1 MAQSPTVPLASARS
15 SQAELSPAHRGHGL
29 DIEGITHRFGDVTV
43 LNQIHLQVN
52 PGEFVALLG
61 PSGCGKT
68 TLLRLVAGFLTP
80 TVGQIRIDGQRV
92 EHIPT
97 HKRNVGIVFQNY
109 ALFPHMTVFDNVAY
123 GLRAQRTSG
132 TNVRSR
138 VRDMLELVKLEMMGD
153 RYPNE
158 LSGGQQQRI
167 ALARALAVEPRIL
180 LLDEPFSALDK
191 NLRLDMQ
198 IEVKR
203 LLTEQGITTIFVTHD
218 QEEALSMADRIA
230 VMSHG
235 VVQQFD
241 TPTTIYDRP
250 ATLFVSQFVG
260 TTNLISGTLIQQN
273 GESCVVS
280 LADGEHLPL
289 AIDPEMPA
297 YSPVQLAIRPENLR
311 ISTEPSPA
319 ALPVQVDI
327 CLPLGA
333 ATIYEVRTASGIPIK
348 VTQPRGVGVKAL
360 VPGQK
365 VYLTLTSAQACSL
378 FRGNDGDK
386 QVE

>member
-1 MAQSPTVPLASARS
+1 MAQFSTAPALATTP
-15 SQAELSPAHRGHGL
+15 SQVEQPVLHQGHGL
-29 DIEGITHRFGDVTV
+29 DIENITHRFGDVTV
-43 LNQIHLQVN
+43 LNQVHLQVN

-92 EHIPT
+92 EHVPT
-97 HKRNVGIVFQNY
+97 HRRNVGIVFQNY
-109 ALFPHMTVFDNVAY
+109 ALFPHMKVFDNIAY
-123 GLRAQRTSG
+123 GLRAQGAAAAR
-132 TNVRSR
+132 VKSR
-138 VRDMLELVKLEMMGD
+138 VREMLALVQLERMGN

-235 VVQQFD
+235 IVQQFD
-241 TPTTIYDRP
+241 TPTAIYDRP
-250 ATLFVSQFVG
+250 ATKFVSQFVG
-260 TTNLISGTLIQQN
+260 TTNLLEGTLVEQTSQ
-273 GESCVVS
+273 GCTVALESGGQVRT
-280 LADGEHLPL
+280 AITPHLP
-289 AIDPEMPA
+289 ER
-297 YSPVQLAIRPENLR
+297 SPVQLAIRPENLR
-311 ISTEPSPA
+311 LSAEPSEDS
-319 ALPVQVDI
+319 LPVQVDI

-333 ATIYEVRTASGIPIK
+333 SNIYEVRTAGGMPIK
-348 VTQPRGVGVKAL
+348 VTQPRRIGVEAW
-360 VPGQK
+360 VPGQTL
-365 VYLTLTSAQACSL
+365 YLSLTSTHACSV
-378 FRGNDGDK
+378 FPG
-386 QVE
+386 ESASAT

>member
-1 MAQSPTVPLASARS
+1 MAQSSTMLPTPGSFSSAGS
-15 SQAELSPAHRGHGL
+15 SSVQPGHGL
-29 DIEGITHRFGDVTV
+29 DIEGVTHRFGEVTV
-43 LNQIHLQVN
+43 LNQIHLQVE

-80 TVGQIRIDGQRV
+80 TVGHIRIDGQRV

-109 ALFPHMTVFDNVAY
+109 ALFPHMTVFDNIAY
-123 GLRAQRTSG
+123 GLRAQKAPASK
-132 TNVRSR
+132 VRSR
-138 VRDMLELVKLEMMGD
+138 VQEMLELVQLEQMGD

-167 ALARALAVEPRIL
+167 ALARALAVKPRIL

-203 LLTEQGITTIFVTHD
+203 LLTEQGITTLFVTHD

-230 VMSHG
+230 VISHG
-235 VVQQFD
+235 IVQQFD

-260 TTNLISGTLIQQN
+260 TTNLIPGTLVQQDN
-273 GESCVVS
+273 RGCVVALTDGTQME
-280 LADGEHLPL
+280 LAVVPDLPL
-289 AIDPEMPA
+289 N
-297 YSPVQLAIRPENLR
+297 SPVQLAIRPENLR
-311 ISTEPSPA
+311 LSPNPSA
-319 ALPVQVDI
+319 GAIAVTVDI

-333 ATIYEVRTASGIPIK
+333 STIYEVRTASGLKMK
-348 VTQPRGVGVKAL
+348 VTQPRGAGGAAL
-360 VPGQK
+360 PTRTPL
-365 VYLTLTSAQACSL
+365 YLTLTSTEACSV
-378 FRGNDGDK
+378 FPIDDSAG
-386 QVE
+386 E

>member
-1 MAQSPTVPLASARS
+1 
-15 SQAELSPAHRGHGL
+15 
-29 DIEGITHRFGDVTV
+29 V

-123 GLRAQRTSG
+123 GLRAQSAAA

-138 VRDMLELVKLEMMGD
+138 VRDMLELVQLERMGD

-203 LLTEQGITTIFVTHD
+203 LLTEQGITTLFVTHD

-260 TTNLISGTLIQQN
+260 TTNLISGTLVQQN
-273 GESCVVS
+273 GTSCIVS

-289 AIDPEMPA
+289 AIAPEIPTDA
-297 YSPVQLAIRPENLR
+297 PVQLAIRPENLR
-311 ISTEPSPA
+311 LSTEPNST

-333 ATIYEVRTASGIPIK
+333 STIYEVRTASGIPIK
-348 VTQPRGVGVKAL
+348 VTQPRGIGVKAL
-360 VPGQK
+360 VPGQT
-365 VYLTLTSAQACSL
+365 VYLTLASTEACSL
-378 FRGNDGDK
+378 FHGSDVDP
-386 QVE
+386 

>member
-1 MAQSPTVPLASARS
+1 MAQSSTT
-15 SQAELSPAHRGHGL
+15 LSPLKSFSSSSSSSVQSGHGL
-29 DIEGITHRFGDVTV
+29 DIEGVTHRFGETTV
-43 LNQIHLQVN
+43 LNQIHLQVE

-80 TVGQIRIDGQRV
+80 TVGHIRIDGQQV

-109 ALFPHMTVFDNVAY
+109 ALFPHMTVFDNIAY
-123 GLRAQRTSG
+123 GLRAQKAPASK
-132 TNVRSR
+132 VRSR
-138 VRDMLELVKLEMMGD
+138 VQEMLELVQLAQMSS
-153 RYPNE
+153 RYPSE

-167 ALARALAVEPRIL
+167 ALARALAVEPQIL

-230 VMSHG
+230 VISQG
-235 VVQQFD
+235 IVQQFD

-260 TTNLISGTLIQQN
+260 TTNLIPGTLVQQDN
-273 GESCVVS
+273 RGCVVALKDGTEIA
-280 LADGEHLPL
+280 LALTPDLPL
-289 AIDPEMPA
+289 P
-297 YSPVQLAIRPENLR
+297 SPVQVAIRPENLR
-311 ISTEPSPA
+311 LSPHSSA
-319 ALPVQVDI
+319 GAIAVEVEI
-327 CLPLGA
+327 CLHLGA
-333 ATIYEVRTASGIPIK
+333 STIYEVRTASGLRIK
-348 VTQPRGVGVKAL
+348 VTQPRSMGVAVLPTGEPL
-360 VPGQK
+360 
-365 VYLTLTSAQACSL
+365 YLTLAVPEACAIFPIDNLASA
-378 FRGNDGDK
+378 
-386 QVE
+386 

>member
-1 MAQSPTVPLASARS
+1 MAQSSTMLSTPESFS
-15 SQAELSPAHRGHGL
+15 SYGSSPVQSGHGL
-29 DIEGITHRFGDVTV
+29 AIEGVTHRFGEVTV
-43 LNQIHLQVN
+43 LNQIHLQVE

-80 TVGQIRIDGQRV
+80 TVGHIRIDGQRV

-109 ALFPHMTVFDNVAY
+109 ALFPHMSVFDNIAY
-123 GLRAQRTSG
+123 GLRAQKTPASK
-132 TNVRSR
+132 VRSR
-138 VRDMLELVKLEMMGD
+138 VQEMLELVQLEQMGD
-153 RYPNE
+153 RYPSE

-167 ALARALAVEPRIL
+167 ALARALAVKPRIL

-235 VVQQFD
+235 IVQQFD

-260 TTNLISGTLIQQN
+260 TTNLIPGTLVQQDSR
-273 GESCVVS
+273 GCVVALTDGTEIA
-280 LADGEHLPL
+280 LATIPNLPL
-289 AIDPEMPA
+289 Q
-297 YSPVQLAIRPENLR
+297 SPIQVAIRPENLR
-311 ISTEPSPA
+311 LSPNPSA
-319 ALPVQVDI
+319 GAIAVEVEI

-333 ATIYEVRTASGIPIK
+333 STIYEVRTASGLRIK
-348 VTQPRGVGVKAL
+348 ATQPRGMGVAAL
-360 VPGQK
+360 PTGETL
-365 VYLTLTSAQACSL
+365 YLTLTSTEACSI
-378 FRGNDGDK
+378 FPVDDPVGM
-386 QVE
+386 

>member
-1 MAQSPTVPLASARS
+1 MAQSSTMLSTPGSFSSAGS
-15 SQAELSPAHRGHGL
+15 SSVQPGHGL
-29 DIEGITHRFGDVTV
+29 DIEGVTHRFGEVTV
-43 LNQIHLQVN
+43 LNQIHLQVE

-80 TVGQIRIDGQRV
+80 TVGHIRIDGQRV

-109 ALFPHMTVFDNVAY
+109 ALFPHMTVFDNIAY
-123 GLRAQRTSG
+123 GLRAQKAPASK
-132 TNVRSR
+132 VRSR
-138 VRDMLELVKLEMMGD
+138 VQEMLELVQLAQMSS
-153 RYPNE
+153 RYPSE

-167 ALARALAVEPRIL
+167 ALARALAVEPQIL

-203 LLTEQGITTIFVTHD
+203 LLTEQGITTLFVTHD

-235 VVQQFD
+235 IVQQFD

-260 TTNLISGTLIQQN
+260 TTNLIPGTLVQQDSR
-273 GESCVVS
+273 ECVVE
-280 LADGEHLPL
+280 LADGTEISFALTPDLP
-289 AIDPEMPA
+289 PQ
-297 YSPVQLAIRPENLR
+297 SPVQVAIRPENLR
-311 ISTEPSPA
+311 LSPNPSA
-319 ALPVQVDI
+319 GAIAVEVEI

-333 ATIYEVRTASGIPIK
+333 STIYEVRTANGLRIK
-348 VTQPRGVGVKAL
+348 VTQPRGMGGAAL
-360 VPGQK
+360 PTGETL
-365 VYLTLTSAQACSL
+365 YLTLTATEACAIFPIDNL
-378 FRGNDGDK
+378 ADA
-386 QVE
+386 

>member
-1 MAQSPTVPLASARS
+1 MTQLPTVPLASARS

-43 LNQIHLQVN
+43 LNQIYLQVK

-68 TLLRLVAGFLTP
+68 TILRLVAGLLTP

-92 EHIPT
+92 EHVPT

-123 GLRAQRTSG
+123 GLRAQG
-132 TNVRSR
+132 TAAPKVRSR
-138 VRDMLELVKLEMMGD
+138 VRDMLDLVQLEAMGD

-203 LLTEQGITTIFVTHD
+203 LLTEQGITTMFVTHD
-218 QEEALSMADRIA
+218 QEEALSMADRMA

-250 ATLFVSQFVG
+250 STLFVSQFVG
-260 TTNLISGTLIQQN
+260 TTNLLSGTLIQQDR
-273 GESCVVS
+273 ESCVVS
-280 LADGEHLPL
+280 LADGEQMQL
-289 AIDPEMPA
+289 AIDPDLPIN
-297 YSPVQLAIRPENLR
+297 SPVQLAVRPENLR
-311 ISTEPSPA
+311 LSTEPSPN
-319 ALPVQVDI
+319 ALPVRVDI

-333 ATIYEVRTASGIPIK
+333 ATIYEVHTASGIPIK
-348 VTQPRGVGVKAL
+348 VTQPRGTGVKPL
-360 VPGQK
+360 VPGQN
-365 VYLTLTSAQACSL
+365 VYLTLASVHACSI
-378 FRGNDGDK
+378 FRVSDAAPS
-386 QVE
+386 V

>member
-1 MAQSPTVPLASARS
+1 MAQSPTI
-15 SQAELSPAHRGHGL
+15 LSPPEGFSPSGSSSVQRGHGL
-29 DIEGITHRFGDVTV
+29 DIEGVTHRFGEVTV
-43 LNQIHLQVN
+43 LNQIHLKVQ

-80 TVGQIRIDGQRV
+80 TVGRLCIDGQRV

-109 ALFPHMTVFDNVAY
+109 ALFPHMSVFDNIAY
-123 GLRAQRTSG
+123 GLRAQKASASK
-132 TNVRSR
+132 VRSR
-138 VRDMLELVKLEMMGD
+138 VREMLELVQLEQMGD
-153 RYPNE
+153 RYPSE

-235 VVQQFD
+235 IVQQFD

-260 TTNLISGTLIQQN
+260 TTNLLPGTLVQQDSQ
-273 GESCVVS
+273 GCIVALTDGTKVE
-280 LADGEHLPL
+280 LAMASGLPL
-289 AIDPEMPA
+289 Q
-297 YSPVQLAIRPENLR
+297 SPVQVAIRPENLR
-311 ISTEPSPA
+311 LSPNPRTGA
-319 ALPVQVDI
+319 ITVEVEI

-333 ATIYEVRTASGIPIK
+333 SNIYEVRTTSGLRIK
-348 VTQPRGVGVKAL
+348 VTQPRGMGIAAL
-360 VPGQK
+360 PIGETL
-365 VYLTLTSAQACSL
+365 YLTFASTEACSI
-378 FRGNDGDK
+378 FPADGSG
-386 QVE
+386 

>member
-1 MAQSPTVPLASARS
+1 MAQFSVAPAVTA
-15 SQAELSPAHRGHGL
+15 SPALQSVPASQERGHGL
-29 DIEGITHRFGDVTV
+29 DVEAVTHRFGEVTV
-43 LNQIHLQVN
+43 LNQVNLQVN

-80 TVGQIRIDGQRV
+80 TTGQIRIDGQRV

-109 ALFPHMTVFDNVAY
+109 ALFPHMSVFDNIAY
-123 GLRAQRTSG
+123 GLRSQGAAALRVKT
-132 TNVRSR
+132 R
-138 VRDMLELVKLEMMGD
+138 VREMLELVQLGQMGD

-235 VVQQFD
+235 IVQQFD
-241 TPTTIYDRP
+241 TPTAIYDHP
-250 ATLFVSQFVG
+250 ATVFVSQFVG
-260 TTNLISGTLIQQN
+260 TTNLLAGKLVHQDAQ
-273 GESCVVS
+273 SCVVA
-280 LADGEHLPL
+280 LAGGGKLGVAIAPHLPTQSDVL
-289 AIDPEMPA
+289 
-297 YSPVQLAIRPENLR
+297 LAIRPENLR
-311 ISTEPSPA
+311 LSTEPVPD
-319 ALPVQVDI
+319 ALPAQVEI
-327 CLPLGA
+327 CLPLGSS
-333 ATIYEVRTASGIPIK
+333 TIYEVRTPGGTSLK
-348 VTQPRGVGVKAL
+348 VTQPRRVGSPAL
-360 VPGQK
+360 KVGQP
-365 VYLTLTSAQACSL
+365 VYLTLASAHACSI
-378 FRGNDGDK
+378 FPADA
-386 QVE
+386 

>member
-1 MAQSPTVPLASARS
+1 MTQSSTVPLASAS
-15 SQAELSPAHRGHGL
+15 SSSAESSPPGRGHGL

-68 TLLRLVAGFLTP
+68 TILRLVAGLLTP

-92 EHIPT
+92 EHVPT

-109 ALFPHMTVFDNVAY
+109 ALFPHMNVFDNVAY
-123 GLRAQRTSG
+123 GLRAQGAKT

-138 VRDMLELVKLEMMGD
+138 VQDMLELVQLEVMGD
-153 RYPNE
+153 RFPNE

-203 LLTEQGITTIFVTHD
+203 LLTEQGITTMFVTHD

-230 VMSHG
+230 VMSNG

-241 TPTTIYDRP
+241 TPTTVYDRP
-250 ATLFVSQFVG
+250 STLFVSQFVG
-260 TTNLISGTLIQQN
+260 TTNLISGTLIQHN
-273 GESCVVS
+273 RESCVVS
-280 LADGEHLPL
+280 LADGEQMQL
-289 AIDPEMPA
+289 AIDPDMPIN
-297 YSPVQLAIRPENLR
+297 SPVQLAIRPENLR
-311 ISTEPSPA
+311 LSTEPSPN
-319 ALPVQVDI
+319 ALPVRVDI

-348 VTQPRGVGVKAL
+348 VTQPRGIGVKSL
-360 VPGQK
+360 VPGQT
-365 VYLTLTSAQACSL
+365 VYLTLASAHACSI
-378 FRGNDGDK
+378 FHVSDTDPS
-386 QVE
+386 V

>member
-1 MAQSPTVPLASARS
+1 MAQSSTT
-15 SQAELSPAHRGHGL
+15 LSPPEDISASGSTSGQRGHGL
-29 DIEGITHRFGDVTV
+29 DIEGVTHRFGEVTV
-43 LNQIHLQVN
+43 LNQIHLQVE

-80 TVGQIRIDGQRV
+80 TVGHIRIDGQRV

-109 ALFPHMTVFDNVAY
+109 ALFPHMTVFDNIAY
-123 GLRAQRTSG
+123 GLRAQKTPARK
-132 TNVRSR
+132 VRR
-138 VRDMLELVKLEMMGD
+138 VQEMLELVQLEQMGS
-153 RYPNE
+153 RYPSE

-167 ALARALAVEPRIL
+167 ALARALAVKPRIL

-203 LLTEQGITTIFVTHD
+203 LLTEQSITTIFVTHD

-235 VVQQFD
+235 IVQQFD

-260 TTNLISGTLIQQN
+260 TTNLIPGTLVQQDSR
-273 GESCVVS
+273 GCVVALTDGTEIA
-280 LADGEHLPL
+280 LATIPNLPL
-289 AIDPEMPA
+289 Q
-297 YSPVQLAIRPENLR
+297 SPIQVAIRPENLR
-311 ISTEPSPA
+311 LSPDPSA
-319 ALPVQVDI
+319 GAIAVEVEI

-333 ATIYEVRTASGIPIK
+333 STIYEVRTASGLRIK
-348 VTQPRGVGVKAL
+348 VTQPRGMGVAAL
-360 VPGQK
+360 PTVETL
-365 VYLTLTSAQACSL
+365 YLTLASTEACSI
-378 FRGNDGDK
+378 FPVDDPVGM
-386 QVE
+386 

>member
-1 MAQSPTVPLASARS
+1 MAQSSTT
-15 SQAELSPAHRGHGL
+15 LSPPDGVSASDSIASQRGHGL
-29 DIEGITHRFGDVTV
+29 DIEGVTHRFGEVTV
-43 LNQIHLQVN
+43 LKQIHLQVE

-80 TVGQIRIDGQRV
+80 TVGRLCIDGQRV

-109 ALFPHMTVFDNVAY
+109 ALFPHMSVFDNIAY
-123 GLRAQRTSG
+123 GLRAQKTPASK
-132 TNVRSR
+132 VRSR
-138 VRDMLELVKLEMMGD
+138 VQEMLELVQLAQMGS
-153 RYPNE
+153 RYPSE

-167 ALARALAVEPRIL
+167 ALARALAVEPQIL

-203 LLTEQGITTIFVTHD
+203 LLTEQGITTLFVTHD

-235 VVQQFD
+235 IVQQFD

-260 TTNLISGTLIQQN
+260 TTNLIPGTLMQEDGQ
-273 GESCVVS
+273 GCVVALTDGTP
-280 LADGEHLPL
+280 LALATTSDLPL
-289 AIDPEMPA
+289 N
-297 YSPVQLAIRPENLR
+297 SPVQLAIRPENLR
-311 ISTEPSPA
+311 LSPNPSA
-319 ALPVQVDI
+319 GAIAVEVEI

-333 ATIYEVRTASGIPIK
+333 STIYEVRTASGLRIK
-348 VTQPRGVGVKAL
+348 VTQPRGMGVAAL
-360 VPGQK
+360 PTGETL
-365 VYLTLTSAQACSL
+365 YLTLTSTEACSI
-378 FRGNDGDK
+378 FPVDDPVGM
-386 QVE
+386 

>member
-1 MAQSPTVPLASARS
+1 MAQSSTISSVASSLSQSEPFS
-15 SQAELSPAHRGHGL
+15 SHKGHGL
-29 DIEGITHRFGDVTV
+29 DIEGVTHRFGPVTV
-43 LNQIHLQVN
+43 LNQIHLQVE

-80 TVGQIRIDGQRV
+80 TLGQIRIDGQRV
-92 EHIPT
+92 EHVPT
-97 HKRNVGIVFQNY
+97 HRRNVGVVFQNY
-109 ALFPHMTVFDNVAY
+109 ALFPHMTVFDNIAY
-123 GLRAQRTSG
+123 GLRAQKVAASR
-132 TNVRSR
+132 VRSR
-138 VRDMLELVKLEMMGD
+138 VQEMLELVQLGQMGN

-250 ATLFVSQFVG
+250 STLFVSQFVG
-260 TTNLISGTLIQQN
+260 TTNLIPATLMQQDDH
-273 GESCVVS
+273 SCVVK
-280 LADGEHLPL
+280 LAEGITLPL
-289 AIDPEMPA
+289 AIAPGMPDH
-297 YSPVQLAIRPENLR
+297 SPVQVAIRPENLR
-311 ISTEPSPA
+311 LSTEPSPD
-319 ALPVQVDI
+319 ALPVHVDI

-333 ATIYEVRTASGIPIK
+333 TTIYEVCTDGGIPIK
-348 VTQPRGVGVKAL
+348 VTQPRGIGIQAL

-365 VYLTLTSAQACSL
+365 VYLTLASAQACSL
-378 FRGNDGDK
+378 FPASDSG
-386 QVE
+386 Q

>member
-1 MAQSPTVPLASARS
+1 MAQSSTVSVVSASL
-15 SQAELSPAHRGHGL
+15 SQAESFSSHRGHGL
-29 DIEGITHRFGDVTV
+29 DVEGVTHRFGDVTV
-43 LNQIHLQVN
+43 LNQIHLRVE

-92 EHIPT
+92 EHVPT

-109 ALFPHMTVFDNVAY
+109 ALFPHMSVFDNIAY
-123 GLRAQRTSG
+123 GLRAQKAPAAK
-132 TNVRSR
+132 VRSR
-138 VRDMLELVKLEMMGD
+138 VLEMLELVQLGQMGD

-203 LLTEQGITTIFVTHD
+203 LLTEQGITTLFVTHD

-250 ATLFVSQFVG
+250 STLFVSQFVG
-260 TTNLISGTLIQQN
+260 TTNLIPGTLMQQDAQ
-273 GESCVVS
+273 SCVVA
-280 LADGEHLPL
+280 LAEGETLQL
-289 AIDPEMPA
+289 AIAPNMPNHA
-297 YSPVQLAIRPENLR
+297 EVQVAIRPENLR
-311 ISTEPSPA
+311 LSSDPSPN

-333 ATIYEVRTASGIPIK
+333 TIIYEVRTNSGIPIK

-365 VYLTLTSAQACSL
+365 VYLTLASAQACSL
-378 FRGNDGDK
+378 FPASDLG
-386 QVE
+386 Q